1 MKFICQ
7 IVGPIDTMPAGPA
20 VPVEARGYES
30 AARVHV
36 ACDAPRIALLYQE
49 VLVAVRLADGSR
61 RASKLILVNINLTSK
76 PWVPDV

>member
-1 MKFICQ
+1 VKFICQ
-7 IVGPIDTMPAGPA
+7 ILGPIDTIPAGPA

-49 VLVAVRLADGSR
+49 VLVAVRRADGSG
-61 RASKLILVNINLTSK
+61 RASKLILVNIKFTAK
-76 PWVPDV
+76 PWVPNV